1 MAFPSST
8 RCIARKPRVIGDDF
22 NFIRQ
27 YEPMPGR
34 LFSAEF
40 NADGSQLVAAS
51 SDGAAGEVRVYQ
63 TDDAKLV
70 CRCEGN
76 KGPVYTVAF
85 SPDGKTVASGGFD
98 GLVRL
103 NDSQTGKLIR
113 EFVPVPVVAKVAA
126 AQ

>member
-1 MAFPSST
+1 MYREKA
-8 RCIARKPRVIGDDF
+8 RVIGDDF

-51 SDGAAGEVRVYQ
+51 SDGAVGEVRVYQ
-63 TDDAKLV
+63 TDDAKLI

-76 KGPVYTVAF
+76 KGPVYTAAF

-126 AQ
+126 VQ